1 MRTLLKVTPDVE
13 AANKAIQSGEFGRIM
28 GELAEM
34 IQPEASYF
42 LTEQGRRTALYVFDM
57 KDPSQMP
64 QIAEN
69 LFIVLKAEVEF
80 TPVMNQEEL
89 GRGMEA
95 SAESQ
100 HAAV

>member
-1 MRTLLKVTPDVE
+1 MKVTPDVE
-13 AANKAIQSGEFGRIM
+13 AANKAIQSGEFGLIM

-42 LTEQGRRTALYVFDM
+42 LTEQGRRTALYVFDL
-57 KDPSQMP
+57 KDPSQIP

-69 LFIVLKAEVEF
+69 LFIVLKAEVQF

-89 GRGMEA
+89 GRGLEA
-95 SAESQ
+95 SAEAQ
-100 HAAV
+100 HVAV

>member
-1 MRTLLKVTPDVE
+1 MKVTPDVE
-13 AANKAIQSGEFGRIM
+13 AANKAIQSGEFGWIM

-42 LTEQGRRTALYVFDM
+42 LTEQGRRTALYVFDL
-57 KDPSQMP
+57 KDPSQIP

-69 LFIVLKAEVEF
+69 LFIVLKAEVQF

-89 GRGMEA
+89 GRGLEA
-95 SAESQ
+95 SAEAQ
-100 HAAV
+100 HVAV

>member
-1 MRTLLKVTPDVE
+1 MRTLLKVTLDVE
-13 AANKAIQSGEFGRIM
+13 AGNKAIQSGELGRIIS
-28 GELAEM
+28 ELAEM

-42 LTEQGRRTALYVFDM
+42 LTGEGRRTALFVFDM
-57 KDPSQMP
+57 KDPSQIP

-69 LFIVLKAEVEF
+69 LFQVLKAEVQF

-89 GRGMEA
+89 GRGLEA
-95 SAESQ
+95 WAESQ